1 MRLANIKLDTI
12 NINDERFRI
21 SYYFD
26 LYGLIHSISEIS
38 LIHPPVITYR
48 KGDAIIVTG
57 WKRVLACRSLNFTYI
72 PCFVFEGE
80 DDLEAFRL
88 SLEENLSF
96 RSFALLEKAQILS
109 RLIQLGVPEDA
120 VVKDHLSILEIPQTL
135 NHLDTYLRIA
145 ALDPETKEVI
155 HLKNMVFPVVQLLSD
170 YSEEDRQ
177 ILLSFLHSLGQ
188 NKQRELLQNVLEI
201 TKRDRISVQNILT
214 GNDAQKI
221 TSDQNLSPHQ
231 KAEKIRNLVQRKR
244 YSTLSTWRNT
254 FKSQKKELEWPDDIK
269 IEPSPFF
276 EGQEFT
282 VQFTFKDI
290 DEYREKLIKL
300 NKAASDERVSKLL
313 KFSPN
318 KKDE

>member
-1 MRLANIKLDTI
+1 MKLENIKLDSI
-12 NINDERFRI
+12 NINDDRFRI

-26 LYGLIHSISEIS
+26 LYTLIHSISKIG
-38 LIHPPVITYR
+38 LIHPPLITYR

-57 WKRVLACRSLNFTYI
+57 WKRVLACRSLNFTSI
-72 PCFVFEGE
+72 PCFVFDSE
-80 DDLEAFRL
+80 DDLKAFRL
-88 SLEENLSF
+88 CLEENLSF

-120 VVKDHLSILEIPQTL
+120 VVKDHLSLLEIPQTL
-135 NHLDTYLRIA
+135 IHLDTYLRIA
-145 ALDPETKEVI
+145 SLDPETKEVI
-155 HLKNMVFPVVQLLSD
+155 HSKNMVFPVVQLLTG

-177 ILLSFLHSLGQ
+177 ILLSFLNPLGQ
-188 NKQRELLQNVLEI
+188 NKQREFLQNLLEI

-214 GNDAQKI
+214 GEDAQKI

-231 KAEKIRNLVQRKR
+231 KAEEIRNLVQRKR
-244 YSTLSTWRNT
+244 YPTLSTWKDT

-276 EGQEFT
+276 EGQEFF

-290 DEYREKLIKL
+290 EEYRKKLAKL
-300 NKAASDERVSKLL
+300 NQVASDEKISQLL
-313 KFSPN
+313 KFSP
-318 KKDE
+318 KKR